1 MDNGQPSGRTTDSV
15 QPPVDRDHVEIV
27 CLDAGGVLLFP
38 NWVRVSGILA
48 THGVVVSA
56 EVLAEA
62 DLRARLTFD
71 RGEVVGS
78 TNNAGHAR
86 MYYEHVM
93 AAAGLEDDEAVR
105 AALASVRASHR
116 ERNLWETS
124 TAEVSSAMRRMRG
137 LGLRLLVVSNADG
150 RLVELLERTGLA
162 AFFDAAIDS
171 HEVGVEK
178 PDPRIFE
185 IALARVDGR
194 PERAV
199 HVGDMYHVDVVGARA
214 AGLTPVLLDPL
225 DLQPEADCDR
235 VRSLTEL
242 AERLS

>member
-1 MDNGQPSGRTTDSV
+1 MALHN
-15 QPPVDRDHVEIV
+15 VEVV

-38 NWVRVSGILA
+38 NWVRVSEILA
-48 THGVVVSA
+48 AHGVEVSA
-56 EVLAEA
+56 DRLADA

-93 AAAGLEDDEAVR
+93 AAAGLEDDAALR
-105 AALASVRASHR
+105 AALVSVRASHR
-116 ERNLWETS
+116 ERNLWESS
-124 TAEVSSAMRRMRG
+124 TAEVSAALGRMRA
-137 LGLRLLVVSNADG
+137 LGLRLCVVSNADG
-150 RLVELLERTGLA
+150 RLVELLGRTGLA
-162 AFFDAAIDS
+162 SFFDAAIDS
-171 HEVGVEK
+171 HDVGVEK

-199 HVGDMYHVDVVGARA
+199 HVGDMYHVDVLGARA
-214 AGLTPVLLDPL
+214 AGLTPVLLDPI
-225 DLQPEADCDR
+225 DLQPDVDCER

-242 AERLS
+242 AERLSAAGDLEGTSR